1 MKCKYCGISAGVFSK
16 VHQECEEKHR
26 KGMAEV
32 SANLRSFFQGTD
44 KFSTVLTK
52 KKQSEQG
59 NFFSMKD
66 WECACIEELYRQYK
80 TTNWQTAFAD
90 GRFIPQ

>member
-1 MKCKYCGISAGVFSK
+1 MKCKYCGLSAGIFSK

-52 KKQSEQG
+52 KKQAEQC

-66 WECACIEELYRQYK
+66 WEYACLEALKNYTDSKNHQLANSICR
-80 TTNWQTAFAD
+80 
-90 GRFIPQ
+90 R